1 VAPDHSSAVRF
12 DRVSLARGSREVL
25 RDVSCEI
32 DGGSLFA
39 LVGRSGAGKSTLLKL
54 VNRLVDPD
62 SGSVTVYGRDTR
74 AWDPVDLRRR
84 IGYVLQ
90 DIGLLPHL
98 TVAAN
103 IGIVPRLI
111 GWESLRIRQRVDDLL
126 ALVGLDPADYASRW
140 PGELSG
146 GQRQRV
152 GVARALA
159 ADPAMLLMDEPF
171 GALDPITR
179 ADLRDE
185 FKRIHRQLRKTV
197 ILVTHDM
204 LEAFALATQIAVVE
218 DGRIVAWGS
227 PDRVRTSPHPAVARL
242 LHAAGMDTGGA

>member
-1 VAPDHSSAVRF
+1 MF
-12 DRVSLARGSREVL
+12 NRVSFARGARQVL
-25 RDVSCEI
+25 HDVSVEI
-32 DGGSLFA
+32 ATGSLVA

-62 SGSVTVYGRDTR
+62 SGSVTVYDRDSR

-98 TVAAN
+98 TVADN
-103 IGIVPRLI
+103 VGIVPRLI
-111 GWESLRIRQRVDDLL
+111 GWEPRRIRQRVEELL
-126 ALVGLDPADYASRW
+126 ALVALNPADYSNRW
-140 PGELSG
+140 PDELSG
-146 GQRQRV
+146 GERQRV

-185 FKRIHRQLRKTV
+185 FKRIHRLLGKTV

-204 LEAFALATQIAVVE
+204 LEAFALATQIGVI
-218 DGRIVAWGS
+218 DGGRIVAWGS
-227 PDRVRTSPHPAVARL
+227 PERVRASAHPAVTRL
-242 LHAAGMDTGGA
+242 LHAAGMDTGAA

>member
-1 VAPDHSSAVRF
+1 
-12 DRVSLARGSREVL
+12 
-25 RDVSCEI
+25 
-32 DGGSLFA
+32 
-39 LVGRSGAGKSTLLKL
+39 
-54 VNRLVDPD
+54 
-62 SGSVTVYGRDTR
+62 
-74 AWDPVDLRRR
+74 
-84 IGYVLQ
+84 
-90 DIGLLPHL
+90 
-98 TVAAN
+98 
-103 IGIVPRLI
+103 
-111 GWESLRIRQRVDDLL
+111 
-126 ALVGLDPADYASRW
+126 
-140 PGELSG
+140 
-146 GQRQRV
+146 V